1 MFQSKLIK
9 NLIKKFKRSL
19 LFLSFF
25 SFFNIYLSFLIRF
38 NWRNNFTYDENIRG
52 NFSYLFGKLS
62 VITKDSQVYV
72 DWTKLIFII
81 FLLYFPLWIIIH
93 LVLDY
98 FQKVYERKLSVYLT
112 KKMLN
117 FSYKNRELISKKN
130 NENLYNIIDLVPSF
144 SWHFFYI
151 PVRLFEIF
159 VSISFDIFWFFYL
172 INSRKLSGIYP
183 FASLFIIVNLCLF
196 ILFRLFTR
204 KNLYE
209 KEQIKLDCQQ
219 NEKEQIKKFFDNL
232 ITNNNELH
240 NLEKTHRALNNNSKN
255 FLSLHFSS
263 LILSLPNL
271 VIFGLAILFL
281 FVYYNFFGRK
291 NYLTWDDYFLAY
303 SIQSFFI
310 QIKKVFDILPSIYS
324 FQKINLKIKE
334 FFCII

>member
-1 MFQSKLIK
+1 MFRSKLIK
-9 NLIKKFKRSL
+9 NLIKKFKWPL
-19 LFLSFF
+19 LFLFIF
-25 SFFNIYLSFLIRF
+25 CFFNIYLSFLIRF
-38 NWRNNFTYDENIRG
+38 NWRNNFTYDKNIRG

-62 VITKDSQVYV
+62 VEEITKDGQVYV
-72 DWTKLIFII
+72 DWNKLILII
-81 FLLYFPLWIIIH
+81 FLLYFPLRIIIQ

-98 FQKVYERKLSVYLT
+98 FQKFYERKLTVYLT

-117 FSYKNRELISKKN
+117 FSYKNKELISKKN
-130 NENLYNIIDLVPSF
+130 NEKLYTINLVPSF

-159 VSISFDIFWFFYL
+159 VSIFFDIFWFFYL
-172 INSRKLSGIYP
+172 INSRQLSDIYP
-183 FASLFIIVNLCLF
+183 FAFLFIIVNLCLF

-204 KNLYE
+204 KNLFE
-209 KEQIKLDCQQ
+209 KEQKKLDCQQ
-219 NEKEQIKKFFDNL
+219 NEKEQIKKFFENL
-232 ITNNNELH
+232 ITNNNQLN
-240 NLEKTHRALNNNSKN
+240 NLEKTHQSLNNNSKK

-281 FVYYNFFGRK
+281 FVYYNFFSGK

-303 SIQSFFI
+303 SIQSFFV
-310 QIKKVFDILPSIYS
+310 QIKKILDILSNIFS

-334 FFCII
+334 FFY